1 MKIYSVSQNLGKYR
15 AFKIVDLFYGG
26 LISSHFGG
34 LGLDRLEQAALLG
47 GSGKAE
53 TLIFK
58 KVTGQLLAPLI
69 TSF

>member
-1 MKIYSVSQNLGKYR
+1 MCLKILESTGRSQ
-15 AFKIVDLFYGG
+15 FFDLFYGG
-26 LISSHFGG
+26 LISSQFGG
-34 LGLDRLEQAALLG
+34 LCLDRLEQAAFLG

-58 KVTGQLLAPLI
+58 KVTGQLLAPLT